1 MPLAG
6 DDGRRAGRLAR
17 RIVQAF
23 NHCRVPVPETPVLRY
38 GPDSGLGL
46 PCEAVSVLREGG
58 GRVGEIRCREAPL
71 QLVPQV
77 DLVLIFGGHPVEAR
91 HPVGPHLCMISVASG
106 QAVPGSTCSLRVC
119 GKPALQVPFT
129 RHASAGAGSRRFG
142 RSLSLRAVAGFF
154 ILRALGTGFGG
165 CLVPT
170 SDRGLGARTVSCLS
184 RCPRRTRDCE
194 TARRQA
200 QEQPNRDTTPAG
212 VHRAR
217 NRAQTARD
225 HLHTAQ
231 RPGAVHRTIHP

>member
-1 MPLAG
+1 MAISRRRVLSGVGILVARSPVTVPLAG

-91 HPVGPHLCMISVASG
+91 HPVGPHPLHDLG
-106 QAVPGSTCSLRVC
+106 RLW
-119 GKPALQVPFT
+119 
-129 RHASAGAGSRRFG
+129 AGGSRRYMLSARLWKACVAGSVYAARLCRCRVTPLWAVSVIAG
-142 RSLSLRAVAGFF
+142 RRGFFLSCVLWAPALAAVLYRPLIVASVHGLSLV
-154 ILRALGTGFGG
+154 
-165 CLVPT
+165 
-170 SDRGLGARTVSCLS
+170 
-184 RCPRRTRDCE
+184 
-194 TARRQA
+194 
-200 QEQPNRDTTPAG
+200 
-212 VHRAR
+212 
-217 NRAQTARD
+217 
-225 HLHTAQ
+225 
-231 RPGAVHRTIHP
+231 